1 MDSLAKKIA
10 DAIGKY
16 HVGFMQKKV
25 LKTIEEIE
33 ATTDPLEK
41 YIAGAGPVDELYNN
55 LISIK
60 GKIWGSDNP
69 HLEQVTLPYVA
80 PENCFMLID
89 AVNSTGNT
97 TKYYTISSKLLNT
110 RVASSCTYGMYDVRW
125 LPVIKGDTI
134 SIVYNTLDSLN
145 FFIVK

>member
-41 YIAGAGPVDELYNN
+41 YIAGAGPVDELYN
-55 LISIK
+55 K
-60 GKIWGSDNP
+60 
-69 HLEQVTLPYVA
+69 
-80 PENCFMLID
+80 
-89 AVNSTGNT
+89 
-97 TKYYTISSKLLNT
+97 
-110 RVASSCTYGMYDVRW
+110 
-125 LPVIKGDTI
+125 
-134 SIVYNTLDSLN
+134 LDSLIPYKFKDIQVDVPAN
-145 FFIVK
+145 TSGAYIKVPDANNIIAATLIYLDSAYYLKPIVLLNGKYINILCNEINSEVHTIKIRVVYI